1 MDDIASP
8 NDAFSKCHSS
18 QLHDTHTR
26 DNDAMH
32 RRPRYLPLFTL
43 FILGTFPCSSAF
55 APDVNF
61 CSTCTRHDRRIIA
74 ISAHDGSRSVKKVRR
89 DDCTSSTSMG
99 FTFRT
104 GKPSDQPIITK
115 TMVSQFMN
123 PLGLDPKRFCV
134 AETRDGQL
142 IGWGQIK
149 PLGMAL
155 YDASKYNSS
164 PGSGNIGD
172 SIDEDI
178 WLEFEGDDSVE
189 FPNGLSSLPWSPSYR
204 KAAEAAKRRRDKRA
218 IMLGRER
225 MDTPQIFEL
234 SSIYVFPQF
243 RSQGV
248 GRSIVRELL
257 HRHTLDRDISQ
268 IYALTLRKTLNFYD
282 ALGFQVVEKE
292 EIPSQLKLEIA
303 LGRIITKALGEELV
317 CLKAS
322 RVM

>member
-1 MDDIASP
+1 MWTEGLTTKRRRS
-8 NDAFSKCHSS
+8 
-18 QLHDTHTR
+18 DTHTR

-32 RRPRYLPLFTL
+32 RRPRFLPRCATLLF
-43 FILGTFPCSSAF
+43 LGTFPCSSAF
-55 APDVNF
+55 APAVNF
-61 CSTCTRHDRRIIA
+61 CSTSRHDRRIIA
-74 ISAHDGSRSVKKVRR
+74 ISAHDGSRCVKKVGT
-89 DDCTSSTSMG
+89 DDCTTSIG
-99 FTFRT
+99 FTFRN

-115 TMVSQFMN
+115 TMVSEFMN

-178 WLEFEGDDSVE
+178 WLEFEDDDSVE
-189 FPNGLSSLPWSPSYR
+189 FPSTLSSLPWSPSYR

-218 IMLGRER
+218 MLLGRER
-225 MDTPQIFEL
+225 MNAPQIFEL

-248 GRSIVRELL
+248 GKSIVRELL
-257 HRHTLDRDISQ
+257 HRHTQLDRDISQ
-268 IYALTLRKTLNFYD
+268 VYALTLRKTLNFYD

-292 EIPSQLKLEIA
+292 DIPSQLKVEIA

-317 CLKAS
+317 CIKKRAG
-322 RVM
+322 

>member
-1 MDDIASP
+1 MTPWRVS
-8 NDAFSKCHSS
+8 
-18 QLHDTHTR
+18 LHDTHTR
-26 DNDAMH
+26 DSDAMH
-32 RRPRYLPLFTL
+32 RRRRYSLRSVFSTLLF
-43 FILGTFPCSSAF
+43 LGTFPCSSAF
-55 APDVNF
+55 APAVNF
-61 CSTCTRHDRRIIA
+61 CSTCTRHDGRIIA
-74 ISAHDGSRSVKKVRR
+74 IPAHDGSRYVKKVGT
-89 DDCTSSTSMG
+89 DDCTSM

-104 GKPSDQPIITK
+104 GKPSDQSIITK
-115 TMVSQFMN
+115 TMVSEFMN
-123 PLGLDPKRFCV
+123 PLGLDPKRFCI

-178 WLEFEGDDSVE
+178 WLEFEDDDSVE
-189 FPNGLSSLPWSPSYR
+189 FGLSSLPWSPSYR

-225 MDTPQIFEL
+225 MNAPQIFEL

-248 GRSIVRELL
+248 GKSIVKELL
-257 HRHTLDRDISQ
+257 HRHTQLDRDISQ

-282 ALGFQVVEKE
+282 AFGFQVVEKE
-292 EIPSQLKLEIA
+292 DIPSQLKLEIA
-303 LGRIITKALGEELV
+303 LGRIITMALGEELV
-317 CLKAS
+317 CLRAS

>member
-1 MDDIASP
+1 
-8 NDAFSKCHSS
+8 
-18 QLHDTHTR
+18 
-26 DNDAMH
+26 
-32 RRPRYLPLFTL
+32 
-43 FILGTFPCSSAF
+43 
-55 APDVNF
+55 
-61 CSTCTRHDRRIIA
+61 
-74 ISAHDGSRSVKKVRR
+74 
-89 DDCTSSTSMG
+89 
-99 FTFRT
+99 
-104 GKPSDQPIITK
+104 
-115 TMVSQFMN
+115 MN
-123 PLGLDPKRFCV
+123 PFGLDPRRFCI
-134 AETRDGQL
+134 AETRDGHL

-155 YDASKYNSS
+155 YDVSKYNSS
-164 PGSGNIGD
+164 PGSGNLED

-178 WLEFEGDDSVE
+178 WLEFEDDDSVD

-218 IMLGRER
+218 MMLGRER

-248 GRSIVRELL
+248 GKSIVRELL
-257 HRHTLDRDISQ
+257 HRHTQLDRDISQ

-292 EIPSQLKLEIA
+292 DIPSQLKLEIA

-322 RVM
+322 RVPVM